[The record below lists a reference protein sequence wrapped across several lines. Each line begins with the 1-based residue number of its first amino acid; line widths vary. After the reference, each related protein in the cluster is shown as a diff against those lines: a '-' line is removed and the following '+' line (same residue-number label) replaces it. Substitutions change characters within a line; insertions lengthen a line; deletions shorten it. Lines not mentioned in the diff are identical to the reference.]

1 MCVNVRKRQTR
12 GARHHQTS
20 ASDAHVSTERAE
32 STHRRDREA
41 RATVKPVIIA
51 QFVDLDPFPPTR
63 RIRHRLC
70 HDQRLWFALCG
81 VGQVAEDA
89 RREIEVLL
97 ERELIGREQ
106 R

>member
-1 MCVNVRKRQTR
+1 MQKKANARARTPPPNKRQR
-12 GARHHQTS
+12 RARVV
-20 ASDAHVSTERAE
+20 ARAE

-41 RATVKPVIIA
+41 RTAVKPVIVA
-51 QFVDLDPFPPTR
+51 QLVDLDPFLPTR

-70 HDQRLWFALCG
+70 HDQRLWFALG
-81 VGQVAEDA
+81 VVGQVAQDA
-89 RREIEVLL
+89 GREIEVLL